1 MHATDDPDVAVEDGI
16 GPGADLRGRDLRGVN
31 LGRLDL
37 AGADLTEADLRD
49 ADLTGASL
57 VGACLHG
64 ADLRGARFLHAD
76 LTGADLS
83 VANAADAALGGATLD
98 RAVVFGSDLSN
109 ASLSHASLRG
119 ADLRTT
125 RFGGARLIG
134 ADLADADL
142 SRADLSGA
150 DMTDAA
156 VDGASFHDA
165 SMSATVVRG
174 IRGAEHA
181 DWVGASFSSADFTG
195 AYLARREA
203 IDQNYLH
210 EFRRRGRMHEWLYRL
225 WWVTSDCGRSF
236 VRWGMLTV
244 LFALVFGGVYSFVEI
259 DYGGHETSI
268 SSVYFSVVTLTT
280 LGYGDVVPA
289 SQTAQIVVMLEV
301 VLGYVMLGGLLS
313 IFATK
318 MGRRG
323 E

>member
-1 MHATDDPDVAVEDGI
+1 MHATDEPDAAVEDEF
-16 GPGADLRGRDLRGVN
+16 GPGADLRERDLRGLN
-31 LGRLDL
+31 LGRVDL
-37 AGADLTEADLRD
+37 AGADLTGADLRD
-49 ADLTGASL
+49 ADLSGASL

-64 ADLRGARFLHAD
+64 ADLRGARLLHAD

-83 VANAADAALGGATLD
+83 IVNGSDVALGGATLD
-98 RAVVFGSDLSN
+98 GAVLFGADLSN
-109 ASLSHASLRG
+109 ASLSHASLRD
-119 ADLRTT
+119 ADVRTT
-125 RFGGARLIG
+125 RFEGARLIG
-134 ADLADADL
+134 ADLTGADL
-142 SRADLSGA
+142 SRADLTGA
-150 DMTDAA
+150 DMTDA
-156 VDGASFHDA
+156 VLGGASLHDA
-165 SMSATVVRG
+165 GMSATVVRG
-174 IRGAEHA
+174 IRGAEDA

-210 EFRRRGRMHEWLYRL
+210 EFRRRSRLHEWLYRL

-236 VRWGMLTV
+236 LRWCVLTG
-244 LFALVFGGVYSFVEI
+244 LFALIFGGIYSFVEL
-259 DYGGHETSI
+259 DYGDHETTI

-289 SQTAQIVVMLEV
+289 SQTAQIVVMVEV